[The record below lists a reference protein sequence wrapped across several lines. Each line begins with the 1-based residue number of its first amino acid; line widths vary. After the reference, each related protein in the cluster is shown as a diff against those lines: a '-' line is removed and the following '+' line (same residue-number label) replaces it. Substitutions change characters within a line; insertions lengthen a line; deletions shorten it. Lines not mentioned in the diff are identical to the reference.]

1 MFSQCAIRS
10 QQRPTPSSL
19 SRLLRRPSS
28 IKRTRWTVSP
38 LQHLSFTLLLSLTH
52 YIFDCF
58 VYCPIPPFRSLA
70 SFLSSLLVSV
80 HSFPLFSFFPFLYI
94 MIHP

>member
-1 MFSQCAIRS
+1 MFSQCAIRF

-19 SRLLRRPSS
+19 SRLLRRPS
-28 IKRTRWTVSP
+28 P
-38 LQHLSFTLLLSLTH
+38 LQYLSFALLLSLTH

-58 VYCPIPPFRSLA
+58 VHCPIPPFRSFA
-70 SFLSSLLVSV
+70 SFLPSLLVSV

-94 MIHP
+94 MIRP